1 VDCAEIFIFRVLEY
15 DKYFSYFM
23 RMDYKIDI
31 IARWK
36 NDLDEIS
43 MIVSHFHF
51 GMICDHFCVEVTYFP
66 AEVAM

>member
-1 VDCAEIFIFRVLEY
+1 
-15 DKYFSYFM
+15 M

-43 MIVSHFHF
+43 MIGSHFHF